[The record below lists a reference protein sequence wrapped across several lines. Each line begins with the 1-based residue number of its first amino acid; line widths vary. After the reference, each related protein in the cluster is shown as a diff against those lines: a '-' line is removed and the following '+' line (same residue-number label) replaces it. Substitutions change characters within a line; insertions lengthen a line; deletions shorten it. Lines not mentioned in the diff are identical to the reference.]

1 MNGPV
6 PLANEGSGMMIPLLI
21 ACCSSLSSSVGG
33 FLMKDKIAAMLGG
46 KKTNTVAGTGRTVR
60 VRRRSAHQPPKG
72 AFDSSGGAAAARA
85 RASQRRAAQQRA
97 SAARRRAAGARR
109 RQMAARRRAAAS
121 RRRRAAGARKRMMAA
136 RRRRAA
142 RIARKMKRKMKRFRF
157 GRRGRK
163 MRRRFGR
170 RGRKMGRRG
179 RKMARRFFRRRCF
192 SPDTSVKLQNGDT
205 RPMKNLKLG
214 DVLINGSIVEATLK
228 IRNQNDPYYK
238 LPGDILVT
246 GSHYIKDGSTYKHVS
261 KFSKAEATTQIDDV
275 VCCLVTSDHKIPVGD
290 FVFWDW
296 EDNLVPNHVKQ
307 NTKVM
312 TLRNRNK
319 NPNTL

>member
-192 SPDTSVKLQNGDT
+192 SPETSVKLQNGDT

-319 NPNTL
+319 TLNTL